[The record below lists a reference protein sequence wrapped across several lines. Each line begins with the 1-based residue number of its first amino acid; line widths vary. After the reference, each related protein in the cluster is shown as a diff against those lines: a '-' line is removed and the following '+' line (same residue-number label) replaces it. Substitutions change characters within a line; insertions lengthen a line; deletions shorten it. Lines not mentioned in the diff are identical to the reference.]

1 MKEQLEKLN
10 KIESELLK
18 YQEVLTHLEYLDE
31 NTKTFEHNINE
42 LKSELDDQLKRLNKK
57 TFEIAIVGP
66 EKAGKSSL
74 LNAWLGFNLCPTEE
88 KRCTYTTTEIRSCSS
103 LKEQKYE
110 IEYFT
115 RDEYEN
121 SNFKKSLTEKEIKE
135 IEIYSEEIDKYLNKD
150 LLSVNFEQF
159 ESVQAAL
166 NSAICHPGHALAV
179 KKICIWTPKLNV
191 EENVV
196 FYDVPGYDS
205 AITLHKDQTKAKVAA
220 ADAVLYVKRFTKPTL
235 NECEQDIL
243 QICDSSNK
251 YIKAKDKLIVALTG
265 CDQAGSTQKY
275 NKLIN
280 DNLKIWNENGIESWR
295 IVPVCALA
303 ELESNSAEVVRA
315 RYLLKENNGGD
326 TGFQRIKD
334 ATKRCVSD
342 AKLGLASD
350 RCASMPN
357 KLKDISTKIFG
368 RIKDVYNIDENTK
381 LKKSLKSDEMDKIY
395 KQWWSEKWKE
405 IEEDFHSFYQ
415 NSIRPKVDPD
425 APNFLSKE
433 DLDFKQLYD
442 NTVINT
448 FNKIEATKKERQE
461 KIYKKCAGDD
471 GVTDPNLGNTTIRAE
486 LAQDFINNLDNITN
500 ELNKF
505 LWIKIDKMIEWIR

>member
-10 KIESELLK
+10 KLEAELLK
-18 YQEVLTHLEYLDE
+18 YQDVLMHLEYLDE
-31 NTKTFEHNINE
+31 NSKSFEHNINE
-42 LKSELDDQLKRLNKK
+42 VKTDLEDQLKRLQKK
-57 TFEIAIVGP
+57 TFEIAVVGP

-74 LNAWLGFNLCPTEE
+74 LNAWIGFNLCPTEE

-115 RDEYEN
+115 REEYEN
-121 SNFKKSLTEKEIKE
+121 SNFKKTLTEKEIKE
-135 IEIYSEEIDKYLNKD
+135 IEIYSKEIDSYLNRD
-150 LLSVNFEQF
+150 SVTIHFEQF
-159 ESVQAAL
+159 ESVKDTL

-196 FYDVPGYDS
+196 FFDVPGYDS
-205 AITLHKDQTKAKVAA
+205 AIKLHKEQTKAKIAA
-220 ADAVLYVKRFTKPTL
+220 ADAVLYVKRFIKPTL
-235 NECEQDIL
+235 NECEQEVL

-275 NKLIN
+275 NKLVN
-280 DNLKIWNENGIESWR
+280 DNVKIWSENGIEPWR

-303 ELESNSAEVVRA
+303 ELESNSPEANRA

-326 TGFQRIKD
+326 SGFGRLKES
-334 ATKRCVSD
+334 TRKCVSD
-342 AKLGLASD
+342 AKLGLAID

-368 RIKDVYNIDENTK
+368 HIKDVYNIDQNTK
-381 LKKSLKSDEMDKIY
+381 LKKSLNSNEMDKIY
-395 KQWWSEKWKE
+395 KEWWSQKWKE
-405 IEEDFHSFYQ
+405 IEEEFHTFYQ
-415 NSIRPKVDPD
+415 NSIRPRVDPD

-442 NTVINT
+442 TTVINT
-448 FNKIEATKKERQE
+448 FTKIEAVKMERQE

-471 GVTDPNLGNTTIRAE
+471 GVTDPNHGNTTIRAE
-486 LAQDFINNLDNITN
+486 LAQGFINNLDNITN
-500 ELNKF
+500 ELNRF

>member
-10 KIESELLK
+10 ELESELLK
-18 YQEVLTHLEYLDE
+18 YQEVLMHLECLDE
-31 NTKTFEHNINE
+31 NAKSYEHNINE
-42 LKSELDDQLKRLNKK
+42 LKSDLDDQLMRLKKK
-57 TFEIAIVGP
+57 TFEIAVVGP

-74 LNAWLGFNLCPTEE
+74 LNAWIGFQLCPTEE
-88 KRCTYTTTEIRSCSS
+88 KRCTYTTTEIRSCQS
-103 LKEQKYE
+103 LKEQKFE

-115 RDEYEN
+115 SSEYEN
-121 SNFKKSLTEKEIKE
+121 SDFKKSLSEKEIKE
-135 IEIYSEEIDKYLNKD
+135 IDAYSKEINTYLNKD
-150 LLSVNFEQF
+150 LVSVNFEQF
-159 ESVQAAL
+159 EGVKDNL

-191 EENVV
+191 DENVV
-196 FYDVPGYDS
+196 FFDVPGYDS
-205 AITLHKDQTKAKVAA
+205 AITLHKDQTKAKIAA
-220 ADAVLYVKRFTKPTL
+220 ADAVLYVKRFIKPTL
-235 NECEQDIL
+235 NECEQDVL
-243 QICDSSNK
+243 QICDSTNK

-275 NKLIN
+275 NKLVN
-280 DNLKIWNENGIESWR
+280 DNQKIWTENGIEPWR

-303 ELESNSAEVVRA
+303 ELESTSAEANRA

-326 TGFQRIKD
+326 SGFGRLKE
-334 ATKRCVSD
+334 ATKKCVSD
-342 AKLGLASD
+342 ARLGLAVD
-350 RCASMPN
+350 RCASIPN

-395 KQWWSEKWKE
+395 KEWWSEKWKE
-405 IEEDFHSFYQ
+405 IEEEFHTFYQ

-442 NTVINT
+442 GTVIKT
-448 FNKIEATKKERQE
+448 FNKIEATKRERQE
-461 KIYKKCAGDD
+461 KIYKKCAGND